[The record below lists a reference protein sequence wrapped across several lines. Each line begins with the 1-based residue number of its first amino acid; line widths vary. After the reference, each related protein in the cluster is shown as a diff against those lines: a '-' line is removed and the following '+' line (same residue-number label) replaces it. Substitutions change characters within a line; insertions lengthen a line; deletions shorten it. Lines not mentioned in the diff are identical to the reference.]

1 MGILTNS
8 RKRAQ
13 PDNTLSKDE
22 LEFVL
27 LKLRNANY
35 TGHEFEMFYKVWV
48 KLAGSFK
55 DLENK

>member
-1 MGILTNS
+1 MGIISSS
-8 RKRAQ
+8 RKRTQ
-13 PDNTLSKDE
+13 SDYSLNKDE

-27 LKLRNANY
+27 TKLRNANY

-55 DLENK
+55 ELQNK